1 MAQPIK
7 YPPNTIHLGGEKV
20 EVGDVAAGAAITP
33 GMLLERYNSSG
44 TPLFRPVQTLGIPCR
59 TFALNQSMFNLGV
72 DDTYGIGSTV
82 EAGIGSPGST
92 WWALIASG
100 GNVANG
106 ALLEVKVG
114 GLVGAVTTGTAI
126 ARAAESKDNSAGPA
140 NARIRIELI

>member
-33 GMLLERYNSSG
+33 GLFLERYNSSG
-44 TPLFRPVQTLGIPCR
+44 TPLYRPVNTLGVRCNTI
-59 TFALNQSMFNLGV
+59 ALNQSMMNLGV
-72 DDTYGIGSTV
+72 DDQYAIGSTV
-82 EAGIGSPGST
+82 EAGIGAPGST

-106 ALLEVKVG
+106 DLLEVKAG
-114 GLVGAVTTGTAI
+114 GKVGAVTTGTAV
-126 ARAAESKDNSAGPA
+126 ARALESKNNSAGPGD
-140 NARIRIELI
+140 ARIRIELI